1 LLAARAQN
9 AAIRD
14 NGKPMDSEQALAF
27 GAFRLIRSQQLLLEN
42 DKPVRLGSRALE
54 LLTALVERA
63 GEVVS
68 RDELVAYVWPSTIVE
83 ESSLRV
89 HVAALRKAL
98 GDGHGGARFI
108 TNVPG
113 RGYSFVAPVARLA
126 QTSLPGP
133 GVAPRSPS
141 HNLPP
146 RLTRMIGRAD
156 VVATIAALLPERRF
170 VTIAGAGGMGKTTVA
185 LAVAEELLASYVH
198 GLRFVDFAPIVDPLL
213 LPSTVASVLGISV
226 PSHDPLPALSAFLRD
241 RNILI
246 VLDNCEHVVEAA
258 AVLAESLLKGAA
270 GVHVLTTSREPLNA
284 EGEWVHRLGS
294 LETPPESGDLT
305 AAQVLTFPAI
315 QLFVQRAMAVSD
327 SFAISDGDAP
337 ILRDL
342 CRRLDGMPLAIE
354 LAAARVDALGVHGL
368 AARLDDS
375 LQLLTRGR
383 RTAVPRHR
391 TLRAMLD
398 WSFEYLPRTEQAV
411 LCRLAAFK
419 ADFTMESAAAVA
431 SEGEIGSPEV
441 IENVM
446 SLATKSLL
454 STDASGEVIRYR
466 LLETTRAYALEKLV
480 QRGQDGIAFRR
491 HAMHVQELL
500 IRAETDWN
508 AMPRAQWRTTYCR
521 LIDDVRA
528 ALEWSFSNAG
538 DLSIGVAITAFSL
551 LGVYELGLLD
561 EYDECIDRALNHI
574 HLLSP
579 AQPVLE
585 MRLNAALVFPTGQA
599 GRQRRAQ
606 SAVIARMV
614 ELAQQL
620 GEPRYQIE
628 ALYGVWGG
636 AFRNADYPA
645 AAASAEQL
653 SKLARSSAD
662 PAAIILSER
671 LLAQTRHFMGDHATA
686 KVLAERVL
694 YHAPRRM
701 PPGYIS
707 PVPRRVAMRIVLA
720 RIAWLDGRLDQAVKI
735 AEEAVEHAS
744 GHPFALTQALALAAC
759 PIALWR
765 GDKAA
770 RALVDRLMEHCA
782 RHPSDYWQSW
792 PQSYDVVLTSREA
805 PVIQTTNAME
815 LDCLATMAA
824 GLVSADTIARA
835 EKGAVGWCAPEILRA
850 QGENILK
857 QGSQDALSAAESSYS
872 RSLALARQQG
882 ALSWEMRTATSLA
895 RLWRDQH
902 RLPEARNLVAS
913 TYARFSE
920 GFDTA
925 DLRAAK
931 SLLEELV

>member
-1 LLAARAQN
+1 
-9 AAIRD
+9 
-14 NGKPMDSEQALAF
+14 
-27 GAFRLIRSQQLLLEN
+27 
-42 DKPVRLGSRALE
+42 
-54 LLTALVERA
+54 
-63 GEVVS
+63 
-68 RDELVAYVWPSTIVE
+68 
-83 ESSLRV
+83 
-89 HVAALRKAL
+89 
-98 GDGHGGARFI
+98 
-108 TNVPG
+108 
-113 RGYSFVAPVARLA
+113 
-126 QTSLPGP
+126 
-133 GVAPRSPS
+133 
-141 HNLPP
+141 
-146 RLTRMIGRAD
+146 
-156 VVATIAALLPERRF
+156 
-170 VTIAGAGGMGKTTVA
+170 
-185 LAVAEELLASYVH
+185 
-198 GLRFVDFAPIVDPLL
+198 
-213 LPSTVASVLGISV
+213 
-226 PSHDPLPALSAFLRD
+226 
-241 RNILI
+241 
-246 VLDNCEHVVEAA
+246 
-258 AVLAESLLKGAA
+258 
-270 GVHVLTTSREPLNA
+270 
-284 EGEWVHRLGS
+284 
-294 LETPPESGDLT
+294 
-305 AAQVLTFPAI
+305 
-315 QLFVQRAMAVSD
+315 
-327 SFAISDGDAP
+327 
-337 ILRDL
+337 
-342 CRRLDGMPLAIE
+342 
-354 LAAARVDALGVHGL
+354 
-368 AARLDDS
+368 
-375 LQLLTRGR
+375 
-383 RTAVPRHR
+383 
-391 TLRAMLD
+391 
-398 WSFEYLPRTEQAV
+398 
-411 LCRLAAFK
+411 
-419 ADFTMESAAAVA
+419 
-431 SEGEIGSPEV
+431 
-441 IENVM
+441 
-446 SLATKSLL
+446 
-454 STDASGEVIRYR
+454 
-466 LLETTRAYALEKLV
+466 
-480 QRGQDGIAFRR
+480 
-491 HAMHVQELL
+491 
-500 IRAETDWN
+500 
-508 AMPRAQWRTTYCR
+508 
-521 LIDDVRA
+521 
-528 ALEWSFSNAG
+528 
-538 DLSIGVAITAFSL
+538 
-551 LGVYELGLLD
+551 VYELGLLD

-574 HLLSP
+574 HLLLP

-824 GLVSADTIARA
+824 GLVSADTIARV

-857 QGSQDALSAAESSYS
+857 QRSKNAPSAAESSYS
-872 RSLALARQQG
+872 RSLAVAREQG

-895 RLWRDQH
+895 RLWRDQG